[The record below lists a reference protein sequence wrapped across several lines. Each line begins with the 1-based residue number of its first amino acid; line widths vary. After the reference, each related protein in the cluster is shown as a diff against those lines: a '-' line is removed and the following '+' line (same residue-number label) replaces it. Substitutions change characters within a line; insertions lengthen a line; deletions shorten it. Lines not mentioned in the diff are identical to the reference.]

1 VRADA
6 VSLPIQ
12 KTRSKLPPEIR
23 RYDSGNATRGL
34 INTHAV
40 SAKLER
46 RDDREPGAT
55 FERPISQNAEHLYRG
70 VAAHDLSREV
80 PKGGAA
86 RCAKNALQ
94 YDLAGRA

>member
-1 VRADA
+1 MGLPEP
-6 VSLPIQ
+6 VSFSLGMTLLQQRPA
-12 KTRSKLPPEIR
+12 RC
-23 RYDSGNATRGL
+23 DSENATRGL
-34 INTHAV
+34 INTHGV

-70 VAAHDLSREV
+70 VAAHDLFREV